1 MAKLIFL
8 EGISGVGKSTM
19 AKKLCEDLQSKGLF
33 AKAYVEFDYT
43 NPIDFYCVAY
53 YSSEEYK
60 KLCAENPEN
69 EIAIRSNTVDAGKAR
84 LIHYFNEDTPLF
96 EEPLLSEFM
105 EREFCYNPRNPV
117 SFEDY
122 SDAYVAVWKN
132 FAANLADNE
141 IIIFDGSLLHHP
153 LNDMIRNYNA
163 SKESSH
169 RHIQKLLTS
178 LGDIDYAVYYLQT
191 GDIAKQ
197 LTTAHLNR
205 GQQPPGE
212 LEISFWK
219 KRFEYDMFM
228 LKTIEHQSFDID
240 NQWESVEQEILKTI
254 CMNPAVDKKGIQ
266 INRIKKYENYM
277 HEAEQLMHTK
287 ENADRL
293 LHLITEL
300 EAYYASDE
308 WKQDFSADETGL
320 LPKNL
325 KRGVLSEDGI
335 YNLLEEYAVLQKLG
349 GTDA

>member
-19 AKKLCEDLQSKGLF
+19 ARSLCEDLQAKGLS
-33 AKAYVEFDYT
+33 AKAYIEFDYT

-53 YSSEEYK
+53 YSSEEYEM
-60 KLCAENPEN
+60 LCAKNPEN
-69 EIAIRSNTVDAGKAR
+69 EIAIRSNTIDAGTAR

-105 EREFCYNPRNPV
+105 EREFCYNPRHPV
-117 SFEDY
+117 LFEDY
-122 SDAYVAVWKN
+122 SDAYVAVWKS

-153 LNDMIRNYNA
+153 LNDMIRNYDA
-163 SKESSH
+163 SKESAR

-178 LGDIDYAVYYLQT
+178 LGEIDYAVYYLQT
-191 GDIAKQ
+191 EDIAKQ

-205 GQQPPGE
+205 GQQPPSE
-212 LEISFWK
+212 TEISFWQ
-219 KRFEYDMFM
+219 KRFDYDMFM
-228 LKTIEHQSFDID
+228 LKTIPHRTFVID
-240 NQWESVEQEILKTI
+240 NQWQAAEQEILKAI
-254 CMNPAVDKKGIQ
+254 CMNFAEQEVDKKLIQ
-266 INRIKKYENYM
+266 IRRIKKYESYLD
-277 HEAEQLMHTK
+277 EAQQLLRDG
-287 ENADRL
+287 ESSGSL
-293 LHLITEL
+293 QHLITEL

-308 WKQDFSADETGL
+308 WKQDFADDEAEL

-335 YNLLEEYAVLQKLG
+335 FNLLEEYKEVSE
-349 GTDA
+349 